1 MNYKEAVLEKLDSV
15 LENQLRFLRNEIAY
29 LKQEQQEV
37 SSLHVYTN
45 SGRIRRAVER
55 SLQVS
60 VELCLDIGR
69 RIIARN
75 GYDYPDS
82 NRQVFEILVREGVV
96 SSGLLPALQKMA
108 GFRNIVVHEYV
119 RIDDAQVYGMLKS
132 NLGDFE
138 AFAAGVVDFLAV
150 DETQGDA

>member
-1 MNYKEAVLEKLDSV
+1 MEEIDFVLES
-15 LENQLRFLRNEIAY
+15 QLRFLRNEIAY
-29 LKQEQQEV
+29 LKQEQKDV
-37 SSLHVYTN
+37 SSLQMYAN

-75 GYDYPDS
+75 GFEYPDS
-82 NRQVFEILVREGVV
+82 NRQVFEILVSEGVV
-96 SSGLLPALQKMA
+96 PSALLPALQKMA

-119 RIDDAQVYGMLKS
+119 RIDDSQVYGMLRS

-138 AFAAGVVDFLAV
+138 AFAAGIVDFLAI
-150 DETQGDA
+150 DERQRDA